1 MHIAIIGCKGI
12 PAATAQGGG
21 VETHVEAL
29 ALGLVEKGHHVTVYV
44 RGYANP
50 GHRVSWKGIRLVE
63 LPSLHVKNLDT
74 ITHSFFASIHA
85 LCYPCDIIHYHGVGP
100 STLAWI
106 PRLFRPDKKVVVTF
120 HSRDRFHEKWS
131 WFARMYLAYGEWTA
145 VAFPHVTIAV
155 SHVIQLFCQK
165 MFGAK
170 RVKHIPNGVTIPS
183 LHPGSHLL
191 ARLRLK
197 PNQYFFTL
205 SRFVTHKAID
215 DVIRAYAE
223 VKTSKKLVVI
233 GYATYDDIEY
243 EQMLQK
249 LAAKD
254 PRVLFVG
261 KQQGLALQQLIAN
274 GYAMVHAS
282 RSEGLSVAILES
294 MSYAKAVIMSDIP
307 ENLEVI
313 DHSGIAFHLGNVDAL
328 RDVLQMAE
336 DDPTMIEE
344 RGLRAREVVKI
355 LYSWQSV
362 IDRTEQL
369 YKNLLS
375 V

>member
-1 MHIAIIGCKGI
+1 MIGSKGI

-21 VETHVEAL
+21 IETHVEAL
-29 ALGLVEKGHHVTVYV
+29 ALGLVEKGHRVTVYV

-50 GHRVSWKGIRLVE
+50 GHRVTWKGIRLIQ
-63 LPSLHVKNLDT
+63 LPSLHFKNLDA

-85 LCYPCDIIHYHGVGP
+85 LCQPFDVIHYHGVGP
-100 STLAWI
+100 STVAWI
-106 PRLFRPDKKVVVTF
+106 PRCFRPDKKVVVTF
-120 HSRDRFHEKWS
+120 HSRDGFHEKWS
-131 WFARMYLAYGEWTA
+131 WFARMYLAYGEWTS

-155 SHVIQLFCQK
+155 SHVIQMFCKK

-191 ARLRLK
+191 AGLRLR
-197 PNQYFFTL
+197 PDEYFFTL
-205 SRFVTHKAID
+205 SRLVAHKAVD
-215 DVIRAYAE
+215 DVIRAFAG
-223 VKTSKKLVVI
+223 VKTNKKLVVI

-243 EQMLQK
+243 EQRLQR

-254 PRVLFVG
+254 PRVMLVG
-261 KQQGLALQQLIAN
+261 KQQGLILQQLIAN

-282 RSEGLSVAILES
+282 RSEGLSVAILEG

-313 DHSGIAFHLGNVDAL
+313 DHSGIAFHLGDIDAL
-328 RDVLQMAE
+328 RDVLQMAV
-336 DDPTMIEE
+336 DDPMMIEE
-344 RGLRAREVVKI
+344 RGIRAREVVKT

-369 YKNLLS
+369 YKTILS

>member
-1 MHIAIIGCKGI
+1 MIGCKGV

-21 VETHVEAL
+21 IETHVEAL
-29 ALGLVEKGHHVTVYV
+29 ALGLVEKGHRVTVYV

-50 GHRVSWKGIRLVE
+50 GHRVTWKGIRLIE
-63 LPSLHVKNLDT
+63 LPSLHFKNLDA
-74 ITHSFFASIHA
+74 ITHSFLASIHT
-85 LCYPCDIIHYHGVGP
+85 LCHPCDVIHYHGVGP
-100 STLAWI
+100 STVAWI

-120 HSRDRFHEKWS
+120 HSRDRFHEKWG
-131 WFARMYLAYGEWTA
+131 WLARTYLAYGEWTS

-155 SHVIQLFCQK
+155 SHVIQLFCQQ
-165 MFGAK
+165 MFHAK

-183 LHPGSHLL
+183 LHPGSDVL
-191 ARLRLK
+191 ASLGLK

-205 SRFVTHKAID
+205 SRLVAHKAVD
-215 DVIRAYAE
+215 DVIRAFAE
-223 VKTSKKLVVI
+223 VQTTKKLVVI
-233 GYATYDDIEY
+233 GYATYDDVAY
-243 EQMLQK
+243 EQKLQR

-254 PRVLFVG
+254 PRVILVG

-282 RSEGLSVAILES
+282 RSEGLSVAILEG

-313 DHSGIAFHLGNVDAL
+313 DHSGIAFHLGDIASL
-328 RDVLQMAE
+328 REVLQMAV
-336 DDPTMIEE
+336 DDPTLIEE
-344 RGLRAREVVKI
+344 RGLRAREVVKT

-362 IDRTEQL
+362 IDRTERL
-369 YKNLLS
+369 YKELLA